1 MSHVLLQYAVY
12 LHFPDQVRANLSPI
26 MAKAKLLI
34 QSVDAKSPGGS
45 DFEHAVSKLND
56 YLQQLRWEPNL
67 LIILDR
73 APFIETHITSA
84 AELQKLFGHL
94 QHLAGG
100 HGHAGLFLGGSLHN
114 EGTSV
119 MLRERVRDP

>member
-1 MSHVLLQYAVY
+1 
-12 LHFPDQVRANLSPI
+12 

-45 DFEHAVSKLND
+45 WDFEHAVSKLND

-84 AELQKLFGHL
+84 AELQKLDIF
-94 QHLAGG
+94 
-100 HGHAGLFLGGSLHN
+100 SI
-114 EGTSV
+114 
-119 MLRERVRDP
+119 